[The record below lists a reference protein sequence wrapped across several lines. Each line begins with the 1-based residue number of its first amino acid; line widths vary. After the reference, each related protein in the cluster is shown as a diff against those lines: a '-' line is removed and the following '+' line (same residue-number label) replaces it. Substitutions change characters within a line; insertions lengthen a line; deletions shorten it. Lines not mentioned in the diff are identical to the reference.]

1 MRNKFPAWLVLT
13 VICVVAAML
22 LAATNLATKDVIAE
36 NARRQAMATLSALMP
51 DASDFEETDGGITVG
66 KDKDGNVVGYAT
78 TALTQGFG
86 GEIET
91 TVASKPDG
99 TIGGISV
106 GGSNFAETAG
116 LGARAK
122 EPEFQ
127 AQFAGKSVPVALTKD
142 GGEIEALSGATI
154 TSRAVIKG
162 VNQAAENIGAVAGF
176 EVASTS
182 TAEHVGEN
190 RYAATVPGYGGPV
203 KVFLTLDE
211 NRSITEITI
220 GDSQFNESPGLGAL
234 AREAEFQD
242 QFIGKTIPLTMD
254 DIDAISG
261 ATITS
266 TAVVDAI
273 NMIQAGLDA
282 GLADQPIVEVTEEA
296 PAEQP
301 KAEVNSSGDGK
312 YNAAA
317 QGFGGPVRVFL
328 TLDESN
334 TITAI
339 EIGDNDFNETEYLGE
354 RALEPEFQQQ
364 FIGKT
369 LPVTMDDIDGLTGAT
384 ITTNAVLDA
393 INQIAEAAG
402 AGGAGSSETQTGTGD
417 QAPAE
422 EQTPAEEQA
431 PAENLPTFGEDVSFI
446 PGTYTGTGKGWA
458 DQEPV
463 TVKITVDSRAIT
475 DAEIEGEGETPFGTE
490 QFEKYAAA
498 LIGRRDGNIDAVT
511 NATETRNGV
520 REAVWNALEKAVM
533 SDEVKFIPGTYEGT
547 GKGWSDEI
555 PVTVKLTVDEKSIT
569 AAVIEGAGE
578 VPFGVEQMEKYA
590 ADLIGR
596 RNGNIDAVT
605 NATETRNGVQEAVWM
620 ALEKAIA
627 P

>member
-1 MRNKFPAWLVLT
+1 M
-13 VICVVAAML
+13 
-22 LAATNLATKDVIAE
+22 
-36 NARRQAMATLSALMP
+36 
-51 DASDFEETDGGITVG
+51 
-66 KDKDGNVVGYAT
+66 
-78 TALTQGFG
+78 
-86 GEIET
+86 
-91 TVASKPDG
+91 
-99 TIGGISV
+99 
-106 GGSNFAETAG
+106 
-116 LGARAK
+116 
-122 EPEFQ
+122 
-127 AQFAGKSVPVALTKD
+127 
-142 GGEIEALSGATI
+142 
-154 TSRAVIKG
+154 
-162 VNQAAENIGAVAGF
+162 
-176 EVASTS
+176 
-182 TAEHVGEN
+182 
-190 RYAATVPGYGGPV
+190 
-203 KVFLTLDE
+203 
-211 NRSITEITI
+211 
-220 GDSQFNESPGLGAL
+220 
-234 AREAEFQD
+234 
-242 QFIGKTIPLTMD
+242 
-254 DIDAISG
+254 
-261 ATITS
+261 
-266 TAVVDAI
+266 
-273 NMIQAGLDA
+273 
-282 GLADQPIVEVTEEA
+282 
-296 PAEQP
+296 
-301 KAEVNSSGDGK
+301 
-312 YNAAA
+312 
-317 QGFGGPVRVFL
+317 
-328 TLDESN
+328 
-334 TITAI
+334 
-339 EIGDNDFNETEYLGE
+339 
-354 RALEPEFQQQ
+354 
-364 FIGKT
+364 
-369 LPVTMDDIDGLTGAT
+369 
-384 ITTNAVLDA
+384 LDA